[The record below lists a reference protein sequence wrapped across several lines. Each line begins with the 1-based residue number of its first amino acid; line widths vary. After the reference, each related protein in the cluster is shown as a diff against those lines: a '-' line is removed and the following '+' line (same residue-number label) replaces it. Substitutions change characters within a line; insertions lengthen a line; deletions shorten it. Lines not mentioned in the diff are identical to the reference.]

1 MMRERNVTREQA
13 CALGLIENVANGRP
27 CDPLDRD
34 LLWDAHGRLLAEL
47 ERMNAE
53 GAELRA
59 AASQEEGAY
68 RTQVNDAIRE
78 RDDARDG
85 FEAASAL
92 AMDLANALYREH
104 GERHGFATEHG
115 DDNCGVCA
123 LLERARRWAR

>member
-47 ERMNAE
+47 ERLNAML
-53 GAELRA
+53 ELA
-59 AASQEEGAY
+59 A
-68 RTQVNDAIRE
+68 E
-78 RDDARDG
+78 RDRALCEDVDG
-85 FEAASAL
+85 GDSL

-104 GERHGFATEHG
+104 GEHHGFTIEHG
-115 DDNCGVCA
+115 DDNCDVCA